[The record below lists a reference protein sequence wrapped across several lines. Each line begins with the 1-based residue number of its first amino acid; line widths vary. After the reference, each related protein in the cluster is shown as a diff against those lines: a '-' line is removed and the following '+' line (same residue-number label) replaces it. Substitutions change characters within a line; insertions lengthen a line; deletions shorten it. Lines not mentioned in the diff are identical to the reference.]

1 MYANR
6 YLPFIG
12 RLLIG
17 LPFLA
22 SGLNKLAAYGP
33 TTAFIATSTLPL
45 PPPLSYAGAVAVEI
59 GYGLLVISGFQTRVA
74 ATVLALFCL
83 ATAAFFHT
91 NFADPNQIF
100 HFIKNLVMTGGLLQ
114 LVNYG
119 AGAISVDSWHSKN
132 STP

>member
-17 LPFLA
+17 LPFLV
-22 SGLNKLAAYGP
+22 SGLSKLAAYGP
-33 TTAFIATSTLPL
+33 TTAFISTSALPL

-59 GYGLLVISGFQTRVA
+59 GCGLLVIAGFQTRVA

-114 LVNYG
+114 VVNYG
-119 AGAISVDSWHSKN
+119 AGAISVDNRHSKN
-132 STP
+132 SAS